1 MGIRKINIIETLKSK
16 IELNQSSVV
25 KQFRSL
31 VIANPK
37 TWLKHYQS
45 LCELNPH
52 LVKVYNINEQGT
64 EIVMENLGKIITI
77 EDLLKDANY
86 FKLVNKNILCDILY
100 AVNYSWAQSFA
111 YSKQI
116 AEDGYFMNT
125 DVTLHNIVLTE
136 SQEIKQ
142 LDHDSYSWMDTI
154 PGESWAFDFS
164 EKYYMTQINLMSK
177 IQKFN
182 YVQLQ

>member
-1 MGIRKINIIETLKSK
+1 METFKSS
-16 IELNQSSVV
+16 IQLNPTTVV
-25 KQFRSL
+25 KRL
-31 VIANPK
+31 KTKVIANPHSWFK
-37 TWLKHYQS
+37 YYQS

-52 LVKVYNINEQGT
+52 LVKVYSINELGT
-64 EIVMENLGKIITI
+64 EIVMENLGKVITV
-77 EDLLKDANY
+77 EDLLKDENY
-86 FKLVNKNILCDILY
+86 FHLVNKNILCDILY

-116 AEDGYFMNT
+116 VEDGYFMNT

-136 SQEIKQ
+136 SKEIKQ
-142 LDHDSYSWMDTI
+142 LDPDSYTWIPTI
-154 PGESWAFDFS
+154 PGQCWAFDFS

-182 YVQLQ
+182 YVQI

>member
-1 MGIRKINIIETLKSK
+1 MGIWKISIVETLKSK
-16 IELNQSSVV
+16 IELNQFNVV

-31 VIANPK
+31 VIKNPNI
-37 TWLKHYQS
+37 WLKHYQS

-52 LVKVYNINEQGT
+52 LVKVYSINEQGT

-125 DVTLHNIVLTE
+125 DVTLHNIVLTQ

-142 LDHDSYSWMDTI
+142 LDPDSYTWMDTI

-182 YVQLQ
+182 YVQIP